1 MNRPAPRD
9 PDRVVVFDAP
19 DDDWKGR
26 RKERINL
33 RAMLWHVVK
42 EKLRHRVEMN
52 ALLWRHRAEP
62 PIVEYH
68 VWVGDWSVARQN
80 FVRIPRADESKPG
93 PWAEGHGVPYA
104 ARPPR
109 PLRPMQALKLDV
121 LPKTEPR
128 RADDVA
134 IEHVGRRALSDPCPG
149 HPGWISKGR
158 RRTPPE

>member
-52 ALLWRHRAEP
+52 ALLWRHGVEP

-68 VWVGDWSVARQN
+68 VWVGDWSVAR
-80 FVRIPRADESKPG
+80 
-93 PWAEGHGVPYA
+93 
-104 ARPPR
+104 
-109 PLRPMQALKLDV
+109 
-121 LPKTEPR
+121 
-128 RADDVA
+128 
-134 IEHVGRRALSDPCPG
+134 
-149 HPGWISKGR
+149 
-158 RRTPPE
+158 